1 MKRSGSEGKVGA
13 LVTQIRRTTWRVT
26 IVKDMG
32 VTRNI
37 SWSVTRSRTMAD
49 CPRQGF
55 FEYYA
60 DGEAESYAAWNL
72 KELVTLPMLAGE
84 VVDIVISAALK
95 KVAKREPLPT
105 NMADV
110 GARNFR
116 KFVEASPK
124 IIASMRE
131 NARTADARRR
141 SPYRPLQSDWYG
153 LDLGK
158 DYEQRLEKQVAD
170 CLLNF
175 EKSEVLGR
183 ILAVDPV
190 NWGPFTRSMRT
201 RPYFELDGT
210 RAYTSFD
217 FYFTEADTLF
227 ILDWKSGKA
236 SQRQREAADSQLSV
250 YALYG
255 VHELIIPEDHI
266 QVQAIWLQEDVAWQP
281 HEVTSPALRACEQR
295 IRSEVAQEISLLK
308 MNEANKNRVEYRA
321 DRADFPARPSG
332 NKCAQCKY
340 RELCPEGQVA
350 CSHIAGKADVGDR

>member
-1 MKRSGSEGKVGA
+1 
-13 LVTQIRRTTWRVT
+13 
-26 IVKDMG
+26 
-32 VTRNI
+32 
-37 SWSVTRSRTMAD
+37 
-49 CPRQGF
+49 
-55 FEYYA
+55 
-60 DGEAESYAAWNL
+60 
-72 KELVTLPMLAGE
+72 
-84 VVDIVISAALK
+84 
-95 KVAKREPLPT
+95 
-105 NMADV
+105 
-110 GARNFR
+110 
-116 KFVEASPK
+116 
-124 IIASMRE
+124 MRE